1 MAKIRELSQIL
12 TNQIAAGEVI
22 ERPAS
27 VVKELVE
34 NAIDANSTQIDVFI
48 EEAGLKKVQVTD
60 NGDGIAAD
68 EVKLAFTRH
77 ATSKIYTQEDLFRI
91 HSLGFRGE
99 ALPSIASVAKVS
111 IETAVAEQ
119 SGTYLSIK
127 GGVIGE
133 ERPNKSRKGTT
144 IIVEDLFYNTPA
156 RLKYIRS
163 LQAELSNITDIMNR
177 IALSHPDIAFRLHH
191 EGNQLLHTAGNGDLR
206 QTIAGVYG
214 TMTAKKMKLIEGENL
229 DFKVKGYISLP
240 DTTRASRNYI
250 TLILNGRFIKNY
262 ALNKA
267 IIDGYGSKLMVGR
280 YPLAVIVMDA
290 DSLLLDVNVHPS
302 KKEVRISKEKELGEL
317 IQNAI
322 ATVLRTEERIP
333 SGIENLKFK
342 RQSPAEP
349 IQTEQLSVSFRSFDQ
364 ELVQETETKL
374 PATSENEDFRS
385 LETSWDNRQAHN
397 ENDEHIKPFT
407 DSAETGPREDLPL
420 PSEEQEVYIVPFSGQ
435 PKQDR
440 NEPSTLY
447 LSGEPKNLAT
457 HEEPIMKTVQKVEA
471 EAEKGLASK
480 RPFPELHFFGQM
492 HGTYLFAQNENG
504 LYIIDQHA
512 AQERIKYEYYR
523 EEIGKVSTD
532 LQGLL
537 IPIMLDYP
545 ANEFQ
550 LIQESREVLESMG
563 LFLEPFGQNSFIV
576 EKHPAWFTPGE
587 EEDILKELVEMFLAE
602 GDISI
607 KKLREATAIMM
618 SCKRSIK
625 ANHFLSEKEA
635 RQLLVDLAQTD
646 NPYNC
651 PHGRPVLIQ
660 FSNQDMEKMFKR
672 IQDPH

>member
-34 NAIDANSTQIDVFI
+34 NAIDANSMQIDVFI
-48 EEAGLKKVQVTD
+48 EEAGLRKVQVTD

-77 ATSKIYTQEDLFRI
+77 ATSKIYTQDDLFRI

-99 ALPSIASVAKVS
+99 ALPSIASVAKVT
-111 IETAVAEQ
+111 IETAVADQ
-119 SGTYLSIK
+119 SGTYLTIQ

-144 IIVEDLFYNTPA
+144 IIVENLFYNTPA

-163 LQAELSNITDIMNR
+163 LQTELSNITDIMNR
-177 IALSHPDIAFRLHH
+177 IALSHPEIAFRLLH
-191 EGNQLLHTAGNGDLR
+191 EGNQLLRTAGNGDLR

-214 TMTAKKMKLIEGENL
+214 TMTAKKMKLIENENL
-229 DFKVKGYISLP
+229 DFKVSGYISLP

-267 IIDGYGSKLMVGR
+267 LIDGYGSKLMVGR
-280 YPLAVIVMDA
+280 YPLAVIVIEA

-317 IQNAI
+317 IQRAV
-322 ATVLRTEERIP
+322 AAVLRTEERIP

-342 RQSPAEP
+342 RQNSVGPVR
-349 IQTEQLSVSFRSFDQ
+349 TEQLSVSFQQFDQ
-364 ELVQETETKL
+364 EIVQEAPVDL
-374 PATSENEDFRS
+374 PAASDDEDFRS
-385 LETSWDNRQAHN
+385 LETSRNNGPDRHEDA
-397 ENDEHIKPFT
+397 ENLPELT
-407 DSAETGPREDLPL
+407 DSVGPA
-420 PSEEQEVYIVPFSGQ
+420 PSEEFSPSEMEEEADVVRPADQSAQG
-435 PKQDR
+435 R
-440 NEPSTLY
+440 NDSNAVC
-447 LSGEPKNLAT
+447 LSDEQKNPMA
-457 HEEPIMKTVQKVEA
+457 HEEPIMRTVQKVEA
-471 EAEKGLASK
+471 ETQAGAAGI
-480 RPFPELHFFGQM
+480 RPFPDLHYFGQM
-492 HGTYLFAQNENG
+492 HGTYLFAQNEKG

-523 EEIGKVSTD
+523 EEIGKVSAD

-545 ANEFQ
+545 ANEFH
-550 LIQESREVLESMG
+550 LIQENREVLEAMG

-587 EEDILKELVEMFLAE
+587 EEEILKELVEMFLTE

-635 RQLLVDLAQTD
+635 RQLLADLAATD

-660 FSNQDMEKMFKR
+660 FSNQDMEKLFKR